1 MTLLE
6 FFLMSIKL
14 EFIIFAIALA
24 IVAIV
29 TIAIMGKEFL
39 KRRHK

>member
-14 EFIIFAIALA
+14 KFTVFAIVFAVVAAVILA
-24 IVAIV
+24 TMA
-29 TIAIMGKEFL
+29 KKFL